1 MGDAL
6 SSLPVGNLS
15 AGGLVLLIVLL
26 ILNGRL
32 VTRQTV
38 VDLRA
43 DRDKWMSIAET
54 WQSVAQQNG
63 VTLAQHGEI
72 LAQLIEYARTT
83 DHAIQAVQTA
93 AERGST

>member
-6 SSLPVGNLS
+6 ANLPVGGIGS
-15 AGGLVLLIVLL
+15 GALVGLIVLL

-54 WQSVAQQNG
+54 WQAVATQNG
-63 VTLAQHGEI
+63 VTLAQHTET
-72 LAQLIEYARTT
+72 LAELIEGVRTAN
-83 DHAIQAVQTA
+83 HAIVAIQSAVEHPT
-93 AERGST
+93 

>member
-6 SSLPVGNLS
+6 SNLPVGQIG
-15 AGGLVLLIVLL
+15 AGSLVGLIVLL

-43 DRDKWMSIAET
+43 DRDKWMNIAET
-54 WQSVAQQNG
+54 WQAVATQNG
-63 VTLAQHGEI
+63 VTLAQHTET
-72 LAQLIEYARTT
+72 LAQLIEYAKTT
-83 DHAIQAVQTA
+83 DHAIQSIQ
-93 AERGST
+93 STVGRPS